1 MMKAYVIHVEAL
13 DELEG
18 MRPHELLHLAEIGG
32 RRQVAHLAPL
42 VVRRQAVISS
52 ALDIESEQ
60 IEPESFVV
68 ALEQVIGHLKTNIGS
83 LSRPFHLQKNYKFL
97 RYYYFT
103 SE

>member
-68 ALEQVIGHLKTNIGS
+68 ALEQVIGHLKTYGS